1 MSKVVVG
8 MSVSVDGIA
17 GGTDPSN
24 FMVVHE
30 AVLGWVFDLRSW
42 RSQQGMDGGADNQ
55 DSKIWAAEFERFG
68 AQVLGRTMFD
78 YGYPH
83 WGETPPFHAPVFVV
97 THRAGERIEKQ
108 GGTSYTFVT
117 DGIARAIEEARAAA
131 GDKDVLVAGGIGTA
145 RQALAAGLVDE
156 LVLHVSPVVLG
167 NGTPLLAELGERQI
181 ALRDPEVVAG
191 EVAVHL
197 RYQITR

>member
-30 AVLGWVFDLRSW
+30 AVLGWVFNLRSW
-42 RSQQGMDGGADNQ
+42 RAEQGLEGGEDNQ
-55 DSKIWAAEFERFG
+55 DSKAWAAEFERFG

-78 YGYPH
+78 YGYPY
-83 WGETPPFHAPVFVV
+83 WGDTPPFHAPVFVV

-108 GGTSYTFVT
+108 GSTSYTFVT
-117 DGIARAIEEARAAA
+117 DGIERAIEQARAAA
-131 GDKDVLVAGGIGTA
+131 GGKDVLVAGGIGTA
-145 RQALAAGLVDE
+145 RRALAAGVVDE
-156 LVLHVSPVVLG
+156 LVLHVAPVVLG
-167 NGTPLLAELGERQI
+167 YGTPLLAELGDEPL
-181 ALRDPEVVAG
+181 ALREPEAVAG
-191 EVAVHL
+191 EVGVHL
-197 RYQITR
+197 RYQLAR

>member
-1 MSKVVVG
+1 MSKIVVG

-30 AVLGWVFDLRSW
+30 AVLGWVFNLRSW
-42 RSQQGMDGGADNQ
+42 RAEQGLDGGDDNQ
-55 DSKIWAAEFERFG
+55 DSKVWAAEFARFG
-68 AQVLGRTMFD
+68 AQVVGRTMFD

-83 WGETPPFHAPVFVV
+83 WGENPPFHAPVFVV
-97 THRAGERIEKQ
+97 THRGQERIEKQ

-117 DGIARAIEEARAAA
+117 DGIASAIEQARAVA
-131 GDKDVLVAGGIGTA
+131 GDKDVLIAGGIGTA
-145 RQALAAGLVDE
+145 RRALASGLVDE
-156 LVLHVSPVVLG
+156 LVLHVAPVVLG
-167 NGTPLLAELGERQI
+167 YGTPLLTGLGQQL

-197 RYQITR
+197 RYQLAR